1 MAVPSSTYGIRHH
14 GIDTPKR
21 ADPVWAE
28 PFRSERPVTP
38 GVGAIDAQA
47 AKVPV
52 EHGAPAWDA

>member
-1 MAVPSSTYGIRHH
+1 MAS
-14 GIDTPKR
+14 DTPKSTLQSGR
-21 ADPVWAE
+21 IPVWAE

-52 EHGAPAWDA
+52 EHDAPAWDA